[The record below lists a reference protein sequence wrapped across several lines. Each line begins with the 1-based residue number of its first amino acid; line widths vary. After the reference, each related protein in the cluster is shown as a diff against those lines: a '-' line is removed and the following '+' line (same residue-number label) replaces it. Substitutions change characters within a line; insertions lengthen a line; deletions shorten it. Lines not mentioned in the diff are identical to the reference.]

1 MMLNKGD
8 VFMSRNKKLI
18 ILNIVIAIVCVALY
32 VILIPHSHSIEEISR
47 PGYHSIVET
56 IPLKPMKVI
65 QEALY
70 LFTIICIPT
79 IVYVLKKIISG
90 LFINK
95 KQDVE

>member
-1 MMLNKGD
+1 ML
-8 VFMSRNKKLI
+8 KKSMKKSI
-18 ILNIVIAIVCVALY
+18 IIKTLAIVCVALY
-32 VILIPHSHSIEEISR
+32 VILIPHSHSIEEIFR
-47 PGYHSIVET
+47 PGYRSIVET